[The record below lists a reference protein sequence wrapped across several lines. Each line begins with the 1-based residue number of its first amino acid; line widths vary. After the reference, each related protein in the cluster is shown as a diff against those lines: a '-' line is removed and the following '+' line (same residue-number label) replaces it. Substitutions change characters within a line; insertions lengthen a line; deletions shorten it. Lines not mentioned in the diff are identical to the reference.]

1 MTPTKFLI
9 ADDQEIVRFGLQ
21 NLIEREA
28 GWEICG
34 MTDSGRAAVAL
45 AGKLRPDIAI
55 LELMLPELSGLE
67 VTRRIK
73 RLCPETEILVFTAEE
88 PEEVVR
94 DIFQAGAKSFIS
106 KSDPVTSLMS
116 GLRALAEH
124 KTFFTTK
131 ISDLL
136 FSRFLKGEN
145 SRKIKGPLS
154 SRETEITQLL
164 AEGNTNKEVAGALGI
179 SVNTVEKH
187 RETIMRK
194 IGARSFSD
202 VIRYA
207 IRHKLIRA

>member
-21 NLIEREA
+21 NLIEQEP

-34 MTDSGRAAVAL
+34 MTDSGRAAVDL
-45 AGKLRPDIAI
+45 AGKHRPDIAV
-55 LELMLPELSGLE
+55 LELILPELSGLE
-67 VTRRIK
+67 ATRRIK
-73 RLCPETEILVFTAEE
+73 RLHPNTEILVYTAEE

-94 DIFQAGAKSFIS
+94 EIFHAGAKSFIS
-106 KSDPVTSLMS
+106 KSDPISFLMS
-116 GLRALAEH
+116 GLKALTEH
-124 KTFFTTK
+124 RTFFTAK

-136 FSRFLKGEN
+136 FSKFLKGED
-145 SRKIKGPLS
+145 SRGIKEPLS

-194 IGARSFSD
+194 VGARSFSD
-202 VIRYA
+202 LIRYA
-207 IRHKLIRA
+207 IRHKLVRA